1 MNNFRFLLTLIL
13 PPGGKTHFYQ
23 LPAIDHWNSLYKV
36 TAFDVFILIPYLSI
50 LTILAI
56 YGIHRY
62 HLVYLYLKHKD
73 KVAQPKGKLEH
84 LPRVTIQLPIY
95 NEMYVVERL
104 VDAACNV
111 RYPRELLEI
120 QVLDDSTDGTVEIA
134 AACVAKHQEL
144 GFDIHHVH
152 RANRHGFK
160 AGALEHGLIEATGEL
175 IAIFDADYIHPTN
188 FLEDVVDYFSDTE
201 VGMVQARWGHINRE
215 YSFLT
220 QVESVILDGH
230 FVIEHGGRH
239 LSGRFFNFNGT
250 AGIWRRDAI
259 ESAGG
264 WQHDTLTEDTDL
276 SYRAQMA
283 GWKFLYLPHIVCP
296 AELPVEMNSF
306 KSQQARWAKGLIQ
319 TAIKLLPRIL
329 RSRLPW
335 KIKIEAFFHLT
346 ANISYPLMIVLS
358 FLLLPAM
365 IVRFNQGWFQML
377 YIDLPLWLAST
388 ASVST
393 FYLIAQRELYPDWR
407 VRLKY
412 LPFLMSVGIGLSVS
426 NSKAVM
432 EALLGIKSSFKRT
445 PKYHIES
452 KKDRWVTKKY
462 QRRTGVMPLFE
473 LSLGAYFALV
483 VSYAFVNQNYPTI
496 PFLMLFVVG
505 FTYMGLMSILHVT
518 LHRWLRDL

>member
-1 MNNFRFLLTLIL
+1 MALIL
-13 PPGGKTHFYQ
+13 PPERTHFFQ
-23 LPAIDHWNSLYKV
+23 LPAIDHWNSLYKL
-36 TAFDVFILIPYLSI
+36 TAFDIFILIPYLTI
-50 LTILAI
+50 LTMLAV

-62 HLVYLYLKHKD
+62 HLVFLYLKHKD
-73 KVAQPKGKLEH
+73 RTAHPNAKLEEK
-84 LPRVTIQLPIY
+84 PRVTIQLPVY

-104 VDAACNV
+104 VEAACRV

-120 QVLDDSTDGTVEIA
+120 QVLDDSTDRTAEIA
-134 AACVAKHQEL
+134 AASVRKYREI
-144 GFDIHHVH
+144 GFNIHHVH
-152 RANRHGFK
+152 RANRKGFK
-160 AGALEHGLIEATGEL
+160 AGALENGLNFATGEL
-175 IAIFDADYIHPTN
+175 IAIFDADFIPPPN
-188 FLEDVVDYFSDTE
+188 FLEDVVDYFSDPQ

-215 YSFLT
+215 YSLLT

-230 FVIEHGGRH
+230 FIIEHGGRH
-239 LSGRFFNFNGT
+239 FSGRFFNFNGT
-250 AGIWRRDAI
+250 AGIWRRTAI
-259 ESAGG
+259 EGAGG

-283 GWKFLYLPHIVCP
+283 GWKFLYLPQIVCP

-329 RSRLPW
+329 RSDLPW

-346 ANISYPLMIVLS
+346 ANICYPLMIALS

-377 YIDLPLWLAST
+377 YVDLPLWLAST

-393 FYLIAQRELYPDWR
+393 FYLISQKELYPDWR
-407 VRLKY
+407 VRLRY

-445 PKYHIES
+445 PKYRIES
-452 KKDRWVTKKY
+452 RKDRWVTKKY
-462 QRRTGVMPLFE
+462 LRRTGVMPLFE

-483 VSYAFVNQNYPTI
+483 VFYAFVNQNYPTI
-496 PFLMLFVVG
+496 PFLMFFVVG
-505 FTYMGLMSILHVT
+505 FTYMGLMSIVHMT
-518 LHRWLRDL
+518 LHRWLKDL

>member
-1 MNNFRFLLTLIL
+1 MLIVPPKHSRFFQFSSL
-13 PPGGKTHFYQ
+13 
-23 LPAIDHWNSLYKV
+23 DHWNSLYHLNG
-36 TAFDVFILIPYLSI
+36 FDIFILVPYLTI
-50 LTILAI
+50 LVILAI

-62 HLVYLYLKHKD
+62 HLVYLYLRHKD
-73 KVAQPKGKLEH
+73 KVAKPKGQ
-84 LPRVTIQLPIY
+84 LPVLPKVTVQLPIY

-104 VDAACNV
+104 VEAACRI

-120 QVLDDSTDGTVEIA
+120 QVLDDSTDGTTEIA
-134 AACVAKHQEL
+134 AACVEK
-144 GFDIHHVH
+144 H
-152 RANRHGFK
+152 RAMGLDVQHIHRTNRSGFK
-160 AGALEHGLIEATGEL
+160 AGALENGLKVATGEFV
-175 IAIFDADYIHPTN
+175 AIFDADFIPAEN
-188 FLEDVVDYFSDTE
+188 FLEDVVDYFGE
-201 VGMVQARWGHINRE
+201 PQVGMIQVRWGHINRE
-215 YSFLT
+215 YSLLT

-230 FVIEHGGRH
+230 FMIEHGGRH

-250 AGIWRRDAI
+250 AGIWRREAI
-259 ESAGG
+259 ETAGG

-276 SYRAQMA
+276 SYRAQMI

-306 KSQQARWAKGLIQ
+306 KTQQSRWAKGLIQ

-329 RSRLPW
+329 KSSLPL

-346 ANISYPLMIVLS
+346 ANIAYPLMIALS

-388 ASVST
+388 ASVSM
-393 FYLIAQRELYPDWR
+393 FYLVSQRELYPDWR
-407 VRLKY
+407 TRLRY

-432 EALLGIKSSFKRT
+432 EALLGIRSNFMRT
-445 PKYHIES
+445 PKYRIES
-452 KKDRWVTKKY
+452 RKDRWTTKIYK
-462 QRRTGVMPLFE
+462 RGMGIMPIFE
-473 LSLGAYFALV
+473 LLLGAYFGLV
-483 VSYAFVNQNYPTI
+483 VLYAYLNENYPTI

-505 FTYMGLMSILHVT
+505 FTYMGLMSLVHMT
-518 LHRWLRDL
+518 LYRWLRGA

>member
-1 MNNFRFLLTLIL
+1 MALIL
-13 PPGGKTHFYQ
+13 PPERTHFFQ
-23 LPAIDHWNSLYKV
+23 LPAIDHWNSLYKL
-36 TAFDVFILIPYLSI
+36 TAFDIFILIPYLTT
-50 LTILAI
+50 LTMLAV

-62 HLVYLYLKHKD
+62 HLVFLYLKHKD
-73 KVAQPKGKLEH
+73 RTAHPNAKLEEK
-84 LPRVTIQLPIY
+84 PRVTIQLPVY

-104 VDAACNV
+104 VEAACRV

-120 QVLDDSTDGTVEIA
+120 QVLDDSTDRTAEIA
-134 AACVAKHQEL
+134 ATSVRKYREL
-144 GFDIHHVH
+144 GFNIHHVH
-152 RANRHGFK
+152 RANRKGFK
-160 AGALEHGLIEATGEL
+160 AGALENGLNFATGEL
-175 IAIFDADYIHPTN
+175 IAIFDADFIPPPN
-188 FLEDVVDYFSDTE
+188 FLEDVVDYFSDPQ

-215 YSFLT
+215 YSLLT

-230 FVIEHGGRH
+230 FIIEHGGRH
-239 LSGRFFNFNGT
+239 FSGRFFNFNGT
-250 AGIWRRDAI
+250 AGIWRRTAI
-259 ESAGG
+259 EGAGG

-283 GWKFLYLPHIVCP
+283 GWKFLYLPQIVCP

-329 RSRLPW
+329 RSDLPW

-346 ANISYPLMIVLS
+346 ANICYPLMIALS

-377 YIDLPLWLAST
+377 SVDLPLWLAST

-393 FYLIAQRELYPDWR
+393 FYLISQKELYPDWR
-407 VRLKY
+407 VRLRY

-445 PKYHIES
+445 PKYRIES
-452 KKDRWVTKKY
+452 RKDRWVTKKY
-462 QRRTGVMPLFE
+462 LRRTGVMPLFE
-473 LSLGAYFALV
+473 LSLGAYFGLV
-483 VSYAFVNQNYPTI
+483 VFYAFVNQNYPTI

-505 FTYMGLMSILHVT
+505 FTYMGLMSIVHMT
-518 LHRWLRDL
+518 LHRWLKDL

>member
-1 MNNFRFLLTLIL
+1 MRNFYLALALIL
-13 PPGGKTHFYQ
+13 PPERKHFYQ
-23 LPAIDHWNSLYKV
+23 LPAIDHWNNLYKL
-36 TAFDVFILIPYLSI
+36 TAFDLFILILY
-50 LTILAI
+50 LTILIILAV
-56 YGIHRY
+56 YGLHRY
-62 HLVYLYLKHKD
+62 HLVFLYLKHKD
-73 KVAQPKGKLEH
+73 KTAHPQAKLETK
-84 LPRVTIQLPIY
+84 PRVTIQLPIY

-104 VDAACNV
+104 VEAACNV

-120 QVLDDSTDGTVEIA
+120 QVLDDSTDRTVEIA
-134 AACVAKHQEL
+134 AACVEKYRES
-144 GFDIHHVH
+144 GFDIHYVH
-152 RANRHGFK
+152 RTHRKGFK
-160 AGALEHGLIEATGEL
+160 AGALENGLNLATGEL
-175 IAIFDADYIHPTN
+175 IAIFDADFIPAPN
-188 FLEDVVDYFSDTE
+188 FLEDVVDYFSDSQ
-201 VGMVQARWGHINRE
+201 VGMVQVRWGHINRE
-215 YSFLT
+215 YSLLT

-230 FVIEHGGRH
+230 FIIEHGGRH
-239 LSGRFFNFNGT
+239 FSGRFFNFNGT
-250 AGIWRRDAI
+250 AGIWRRTAI

-329 RSRLPW
+329 RSDLPW

-346 ANISYPLMIVLS
+346 ANIAYPLMIALS

-377 YIDLPLWLAST
+377 YVDLPLWLAST

-393 FYLIAQRELYPDWR
+393 FYLISQKELYRDWR
-407 VRLKY
+407 VRLRY
-412 LPFLMSVGIGLSVS
+412 LPFIMSVGIGLSVS

-445 PKYHIES
+445 PKYRIES
-452 KKDRWVTKKY
+452 RKDRWVTKKY
-462 QRRTGVMPLFE
+462 LRRTGVMPLFE
-473 LSLGAYFALV
+473 LSLGAYFSLAVL
-483 VSYAFVNQNYPTI
+483 YAFVNQNYPTI

-505 FTYMGLMSILHVT
+505 FTYMGLMSILHMT
-518 LHRWLRDL
+518 LHRWLKDL